1 MVTIALI
8 YLAAFA
14 GAEAVTALVNPL
26 WGIVLNFV
34 LLFGLIVA
42 SAKASKHQS
51 PGLFLALGLV
61 PLIRIVSL
69 SMPSAYLSRLYWY
82 LIMSFPLIFA
92 AFAIVRVLNRRLVE
106 IGLAVRA
113 IPLQILVASCGIGI
127 GLLDYVVLRPEPL
140 VVLRE
145 PLISALSLRGLVL
158 PALILLF
165 ATGFVEEVI
174 FRGVIQ
180 REAEALGSWGWVYT
194 AVLSS
199 MLQIG
204 QHSVVHWILAF
215 AMALLFGW
223 TVKRSG
229 SILGVSLSHGLINI
243 GLYLVFPLVKLNGWF

>member
-1 MVTIALI
+1 MVAIALI

-26 WGIVLNFV
+26 WGIVLHLV

-69 SMPSAYLSRLYWY
+69 SMPSAYLSRLHWY

-92 AFAIVRVLNRRLVE
+92 AFAIVKVLNRRLMD
-106 IGLAVRA
+106 IGLTVRA

-140 VVLRE
+140 
-145 PLISALSLRGLVL
+145 ISALSLRGVVL

-165 ATGFVEEVI
+165 ATGFVEEMI

-204 QHSVVHWILAF
+204 HHSVVHWILAF

-223 TVKRSG
+223 TVKRGG

-243 GLYLVFPLVKLNGWF
+243 GLYLVFPFVTWH